1 MQPVPQINNN
11 QAHLQNQMIG
21 LINIITEGVNNTI
34 TQINQNPQAN
44 MNNMM
49 GIQAAMNAS
58 IGFFTSRMSEI
69 ATLMQGLINSGQ
81 SYRNATQ
88 Q

>member
-1 MQPVPQINNN
+1 
-11 QAHLQNQMIG
+11 MIG

-58 IGFFTSRMSEI
+58 LGFFTSRMS
-69 ATLMQGLINSGQ
+69 
-81 SYRNATQ
+81 
-88 Q
+88 